1 MGWYFVAGVIP
12 VSGHHNF
19 AELML
24 YRWVAR
30 IAVIV
35 FVAQSVLAPAASVA
49 AEIDYAGTS
58 SMDNAYF
65 EDFNRS
71 MFEWER
77 YLAAQWS
84 DWFAG
89 EGGNFGLPDLVSEGI
104 NNAIKNLIS
113 EPLTFVSSVIALDAQ
128 HAFLSANR
136 LLLNSTIGL
145 GGFIDVASYL
155 GLEEKH
161 RDLGL
166 ALCVHGVPGGPFLF
180 LPLIGPR
187 TLRDFIMDYV
197 VAYTLYVYIATLL
210 VGRSAPIILIV
221 LAKNALWLAEIATSR
236 TMDYSAAAAAALKVD
251 EGYDAVKEEYLRQR
265 HYRCQALDAAI
276 DRQWDGNGRW

>member
-1 MGWYFVAGVIP
+1 MSGVQN
-12 VSGHHNF
+12 V

-24 YRWVAR
+24 NRWVAR
-30 IAVIV
+30 IIV
-35 FVAQSVLAPAASVA
+35 VVFLAQGLLAPGAAVG
-49 AEIDYAGTS
+49 AEIDYAGS
-58 SMDNAYF
+58 SAMENAYF

-71 MFEWER
+71 MFDWDRSLSKTWTEWFSGDD
-77 YLAAQWS
+77 AS
-84 DWFAG
+84 IS
-89 EGGNFGLPDLVSEGI
+89 LPQIVTQGI
-104 NNAIKNLIS
+104 NNAIRNLVN
-113 EPLTFVSSVIALDAQ
+113 EPLTFVSSVIALDVQ

-136 LLLNSTIGL
+136 LLINSTIGM
-145 GGFIDVASYL
+145 GGLIDVASYL

-166 ALCVHGVPGGPFLF
+166 ALCVHGVPGGPFVF

-210 VGRSAPIILIV
+210 VGRSAPIILVV

-251 EGYDAVKEEYLRQR
+251 EGYEAVKEEYLRQR
-265 HYRCQALDAAI
+265 HYRCQAMDAAI
-276 DRQWDGNGRW
+276 DRQWDSQRPW